1 MIVKRNVRAHQEAIV
16 LLLLLWVILLRRQ
29 KLIRSL
35 VRRLVQAYTLNV
47 DGDVVRVLLVHF

>member
-1 MIVKRNVRAHQEAIV
+1 MIVKRNIRAHQEAIV